1 MEPDRY
7 KKNHALFFVAMISLL
22 FSLGLLFFSAYL
34 FPYLVLGWVYHVP
47 QFIFDWHEWFI
58 TDFGVSAIK
67 VPRLIFLIFLTPA
80 LLFGV
85 VAYFSSNQIENH
97 IFEKEISEQ
106 QKPTRVF
113 RGRKESLRFFLKILA
128 LLGLVFVVVA
138 IGLQWI
144 LSISYP
150 SV

>member
-7 KKNHALFFVAMISLL
+7 KQHHVLFFVAMFSLVL
-22 FSLGLLFFSAYL
+22 SLGLIFFSAYL
-34 FPYLVLGWVYHVP
+34 FPYLVLGWVYNVP

-58 TDFGVSAIK
+58 TDFGVSPIK

-80 LLFGV
+80 LLFAV
-85 VAYFSSNQIENH
+85 IAYFSSNQIENH
-97 IFEKEISEQ
+97 IFEKEIGEQ
-106 QKPTRVF
+106 QNSTRMF

-150 SV
+150 SI